1 VQPDAAAA
9 AAAAPAGA
17 GGAAEPKREK
27 ELGKFSGKKSKAVA
41 KGGAAGM
48 SQYEILLKSGLAE
61 DEIPAFADPHHWL
74 GYFPPLGQEDLTSF
88 GLHADWRRSFIT
100 TVRAC
105 VRVVCVWRHVRLR
118 SSAHPL
124 ERAAFQERRKAQTI
138 ACSTAFGA
146 AGQVPVAP
154 PPSALIDSPT
164 RARPS
169 TAPPLP

>member
-1 VQPDAAAA
+1 VCSTP
-9 AAAAPAGA
+9 GA

-105 VRVVCVWRHVRLR
+105 VHDVCVAMCVLALVGAPARASCFSGATQSTDYCVLYRLWCR
-118 SSAHPL
+118 GAGTG
-124 ERAAFQERRKAQTI
+124 RATTL
-138 ACSTAFGA
+138 CSN
-146 AGQVPVAP
+146 
-154 PPSALIDSPT
+154 
-164 RARPS
+164 
-169 TAPPLP
+169 